1 MQNYALLD
9 RVSIVLVNTKT
20 PANIGA
26 TARCMMNMGLT
37 HLVLVNPPHDDNGD
51 ASRLA
56 AGADHILRR
65 ALVFSSLAEA
75 VTGQSLVIGTS
86 RRKSK
91 RRKNILLPRD
101 MAMRVVP
108 LLAWNNV
115 AIVFGNEV
123 TGLEISD
130 IMLCHELVSIPSAEA
145 FPSLNLSHAVLIVAY
160 ELFVAAVAPAALSA
174 RELARTEDVELF
186 YGRLQ
191 DTLQAIGFLT
201 GRDSLRMMHSLR
213 QLFARSQLDARDVQI
228 LQGILTTFNRVRK
241 RNV

>member
-1 MQNYALLD
+1 MQNHALLD

-56 AGADHILRR
+56 AGADHILQR
-65 ALVFSSLAEA
+65 ALVFSSLKEA

-101 MAMRVVP
+101 MAMSVVS
-108 LLAWNNV
+108 LLDENKV
-115 AIVFGNEV
+115 SIVFGNEV
-123 TGLEISD
+123 TGLEIRD
-130 IMLCHELVSIPSAEA
+130 ITLCHELISIPSAEA
-145 FPSLNLSHAVLIVAY
+145 FPSLNLSHAVMIVAY
-160 ELFVAAVAPAALSA
+160 ELFLAAVAPTAPSA
-174 RELARTEDVELF
+174 RKLGRTEDVELF
-186 YGRLQ
+186 YDRLE
-191 DTLQAIGFLT
+191 DTLQAIGFFN
-201 GRDSLRMMHSLR
+201 GQDSIRMMHSLR
-213 QLFARSQLDARDVQI
+213 QIFARSRLDSRDVKI
-228 LQGILTTFNRVRK
+228 LQGILSTFNRVR
-241 RNV
+241 RNSA